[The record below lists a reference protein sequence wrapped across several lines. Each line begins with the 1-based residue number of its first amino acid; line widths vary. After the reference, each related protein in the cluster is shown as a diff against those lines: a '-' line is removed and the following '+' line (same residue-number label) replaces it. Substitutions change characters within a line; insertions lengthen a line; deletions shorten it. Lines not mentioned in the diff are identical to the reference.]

1 MSDAGLFAVDL
12 ASGAHRPVATVK
24 AQGYYFTEKPVPV
37 DDMRLSPDGRWIA
50 AQTSE
55 QLYLLPR
62 PADPAAVVDL
72 PAPGNP
78 ARRVTDMGADFFD
91 WRADGSLIWTVG
103 NYLQTLPD
111 TAAPVPT
118 GHVELV
124 AELPR
129 AVPRGRL
136 LPRGGRSEERRV
148 GEECVSTVRSR
159 WSP

>member
-1 MSDAGLFAVDL
+1 
-12 ASGAHRPVATVK
+12 
-24 AQGYYFTEKPVPV
+24 
-37 DDMRLSPDGRWIA
+37 MRLSPDGRWIA

-72 PAPGNP
+72 TAPGNP

-118 GHVELV
+118 CHVELV

-136 LPRGGRSEERRV
+136 PLRGGRALTLAGGDRV
-148 GEECVSTVRSR
+148 IPESDRTRESAGEGKR
-159 WSP
+159 WR

>member
-1 MSDAGLFAVDL
+1 MAVDR
-12 ASGAHRPVATVK
+12 ASGYGRPVARGK
-24 AQGYYFTEKPVPV
+24 ARGYYFSEKRVPV

-72 PAPGNP
+72 TAPGNP

-118 GHVELV
+118 
-124 AELPR
+124 
-129 AVPRGRL
+129 
-136 LPRGGRSEERRV
+136 RSEEHTSDLQSLMRISYAV
-148 GEECVSTVRSR
+148 
-159 WSP
+159 